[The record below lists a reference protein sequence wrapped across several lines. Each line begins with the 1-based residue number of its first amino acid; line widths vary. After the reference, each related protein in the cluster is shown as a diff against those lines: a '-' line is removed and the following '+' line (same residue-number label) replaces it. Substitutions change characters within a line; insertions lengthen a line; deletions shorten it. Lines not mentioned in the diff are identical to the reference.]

1 MFAMFAVTSTF
12 RGIDK
17 SEKPVSSAFWTDPA
31 MTVCAPIHAEGQM
44 VTHQLAHFLPKQS
57 NCLPLSQPPIHP
69 VSGWL
74 PPFQRSSLSFSSS
87 AHQQRALPLL
97 PLPQLGLSSAQAP
110 LAFSLALGLAWDS
123 VTLSSDGGSETP
135 LGSGRGTKGSVSGG
149 GGREKLELE
158 KNLKSICGTLLFCE
172 SVQPEF

>member
-57 NCLPLSQPPIHP
+57 DCLPLSQPPI
-69 VSGWL
+69 
-74 PPFQRSSLSFSSS
+74 PPSLRMAPSLSTLLTFVLLISSP
-87 AHQQRALPLL
+87 AA
-97 PLPQLGLSSAQAP
+97 
-110 LAFSLALGLAWDS
+110 SLASPPPA
-123 VTLSSDGGSETP
+123 
-135 LGSGRGTKGSVSGG
+135 
-149 GGREKLELE
+149 
-158 KNLKSICGTLLFCE
+158 SIGTLLCAGTLGFLLGTGAGMGLGYLVFGWRFRNSIGIWKGDQGFGIWGRRKRDAGVGKE
-172 SVQPEF
+172 S